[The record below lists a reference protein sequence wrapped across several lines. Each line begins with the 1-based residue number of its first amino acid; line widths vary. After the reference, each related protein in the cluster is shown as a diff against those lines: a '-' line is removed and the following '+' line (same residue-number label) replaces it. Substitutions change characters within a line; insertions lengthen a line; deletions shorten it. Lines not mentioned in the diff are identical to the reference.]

1 MLPSPAIPIREPCP
15 AGACTCDRDVLL
27 NGSGGD
33 DRILR
38 LTKLEEKK
46 LIARIESI
54 SSHADLLHVQERI
67 YAQLGIVLE
76 ITPGINEVRT
86 MRGFNIRL
94 LARPGLCC
102 KTQQTIPAAI
112 RRCLEQNPEIAFTI
126 LNQHDLLGGA

>member
-1 MLPSPAIPIREPCP
+1 MSPSPAIPIREPCP

-27 NGSGGD
+27 NGPGGD
-33 DRILR
+33 TRILW
-38 LTKLEEKK
+38 LTKHEEKK

-54 SSHADLLHVQERI
+54 SSYADLLHIQERI
-67 YAQLGIVLE
+67 YSQLGIVLE

-94 LARPGLCC
+94 VARPGLCS

-112 RRCLEQNPEIAFTI
+112 RRCLEAHPEIAYTI
-126 LNQHDLLGGA
+126 LNQNDLLGGI